1 MERIL
6 YADYLRAIGIICVI
20 GVHLSLC
27 YLEKYPAFTNLWF
40 QGAIST
46 SITRAG
52 VVLFI
57 MVSGLLLLNRPEP
70 LSKVPQRLKRVLIPF
85 YLLILLFYEKNINRS
100 KFTRSIFSKWL
111 LR

>member
-1 MERIL
+1 MERIV
-6 YADYLRAIGIICVI
+6 YADYLRTIGIVCVI

-27 YLEKYPAFTNLWF
+27 YIEKYHAFTNLWL
-40 QGAIST
+40 QGVIST

-70 LSKVPQRLKRVLIPF
+70 ISKVPQRLKRVLIPF
-85 YLLILLFYEKNINRS
+85 LFLVILLLYEKNINRS
-100 KFTRSIFSKWL
+100 KFT
-111 LR
+111 